1 MPGPRRASEVNDDLF
16 IPSLDIRGARLMGY
30 YAAFLDVGG
39 QRCLVVGGGEP
50 ALAKARGLLES
61 GARVTIVWDRLIPE
75 FRTLEVALVERR
87 FEEADLEGCVLA
99 IDASGDEATGVRV
112 SQAARER
119 GVLVNVLDRPALCTF
134 IAPAL
139 VRRGPLQVAISTSGR
154 SPFLAA
160 HLRRLVER
168 WLGPEWGSMVE
179 LTGRLRDRLRQ
190 QGVSLSEQTTQYGRA
205 LGSPALDLLR
215 AGRVAA
221 AEAAINRS
229 DGHVALIG
237 AGPGDPALLTVRAV
251 GLLSRAD
258 LVLYDALVDAAALAW
273 CRPDAELVCVGK
285 RGGRTS
291 AQQGSIEAHM
301 IAAAQTG
308 RFVVRL
314 KGGDPFVFGRGGEEV
329 LALVAAGITIEV
341 VPGVSAATAAP
352 ALAGIPL
359 THRGLAASFAVTT
372 ARRAD
377 GGVHDFRDLAGAD
390 TLVVMMPVQAL
401 QQVSAQLIA
410 AGRPPTCPV
419 ALVEGAS
426 TSRQRVVRGR
436 LDDIGRRV
444 GQRAVEGPA
453 LLVVGA
459 VVNALAEVTASDQ
472 SMQDGIPR
480 RAHAGGHPQLRVDGA
495 QVRVDGAPADHE
507 LGSNLWSGQ
516 AARHQ
521 DEHLD
526 LSWRQATNRNPS

>member
-1 MPGPRRASEVNDDLF
+1 
-16 IPSLDIRGARLMGY
+16 MGY
-30 YAAFLDVGG
+30 YAAFVDVGG
-39 QRCLVVGGGEP
+39 QECLVVGGGEA

-61 GARVTIVWDRLIPE
+61 GARVTVVWDRLIPD

-87 FEEADLEGCVLA
+87 FEEADLNGCVLA

-112 SQAARER
+112 SRAAQQR

-160 HLRRLVER
+160 HLRRRVER

-190 QGVSLSEQTTQYGRA
+190 NGIPLSEQTSRFARA

-215 AGRVAA
+215 AGKAAA
-221 AEAAINRS
+221 AESAINKS
-229 DGHVALIG
+229 DGHVALVG

-251 GLLSRAD
+251 DLLSRAD
-258 LVLYDALVDAAALAW
+258 LVLYDALVDPAALAW

-291 AQQGSIEAHM
+291 AQQGTIEAHM
-301 IAAAQTG
+301 IAAAQAG

-329 LALVAAGITIEV
+329 LALAAAGITIEV
-341 VPGVSAATAAP
+341 VPGVSAATAGP

-359 THRGLAASFAVTT
+359 TYRGLAASFAVTT

-401 QQVSAQLIA
+401 PQVSAQLIA

-426 TSRQRVVRGR
+426 TSRQRVVRAR

-444 GQRAVEGPA
+444 AKRAVEGPA

-472 SMQDGIPR
+472 SMQDGIAR
-480 RAHAGGHPQLRVDGA
+480 GADAGGHPQLRVDGA
-495 QVRVDGAPADHE
+495 QVRMNGAPADDE
-507 LGSNLWSGQ
+507 LGRNLWSGQ

-521 DEHLD
+521 DEHLE
-526 LSWRQATNRNPS
+526 LSRRQGIHRKPTS

>member
-1 MPGPRRASEVNDDLF
+1 
-16 IPSLDIRGARLMGY
+16 MGY
-30 YAAFLDVGG
+30 YAAFLDVTDR
-39 QRCLVVGGGEP
+39 RCLVVGGGEP
-50 ALAKARGLLES
+50 ALAKVRGLLEA
-61 GARVTIVWDRLIPE
+61 GAQVTVVWDRLHPD
-75 FRTLEVALVERR
+75 LPALGVPLHARR
-87 FEEADLEGCVLA
+87 FQESDLDGCFLV
-99 IDASGDEATGVRV
+99 IDASQDKATGVRV
-112 SQAARER
+112 SHAARDR
-119 GVLVNVLDRPALCTF
+119 GLPVNVLDRPTLCTF

-168 WLGPEWGSMVE
+168 WLSQEWGPMVE
-179 LTGRLRDRLRQ
+179 LTGTLRDRLRQ
-190 QGVSLSEQTTQYGRA
+190 HGVPLSEQTIRYARA

-215 AGRVAA
+215 AGKSAA
-221 AEAAINRS
+221 AEAAINKS
-229 DGHVALIG
+229 DGHVALVG

-251 GLLSRAD
+251 DLLTRAD
-258 LVLYDALVDAAALAW
+258 LVLYDALVDPAALAW

-291 AQQGSIEAHM
+291 VQQGTIEAHM
-301 IAAAQTG
+301 IAAAHAG

-329 LALVAAGITIEV
+329 LALAAAGITIEV
-341 VPGVSAATAAP
+341 VPGVSAATAGP

-359 THRGLAASFAVTT
+359 TYRGLAASFAVTT

-401 QQVSAQLIA
+401 PQVSAQLIA
-410 AGRPPTCPV
+410 AGRPPSCPV

-426 TSRQRVVRGR
+426 TSRQRVVRAR
-436 LDDIGRRV
+436 LDDIGRPV
-444 GQRAVEGPA
+444 AKRAVEGPA

-459 VVNALAEVTASDQ
+459 VVNALAEVTASDH
-472 SMQDGIPR
+472 SMQDGIAR
-480 RAHAGGHPQLRVDGA
+480 GADAGGHPQLRVDGA
-495 QVRVDGAPADHE
+495 QVRMNGAPADDE
-507 LGSNLWSGQ
+507 LGRNLWSGQ

-521 DEHLD
+521 DEHLE
-526 LSWRQATNRNPS
+526 LSRRQGIHRKPTS